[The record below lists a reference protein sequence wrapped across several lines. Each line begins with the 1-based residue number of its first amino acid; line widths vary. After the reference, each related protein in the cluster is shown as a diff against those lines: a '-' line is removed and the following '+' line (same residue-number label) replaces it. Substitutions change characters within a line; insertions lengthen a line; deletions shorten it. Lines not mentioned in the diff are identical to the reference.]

1 MSPLRRAVRDERG
14 MTMAEVLT
22 AVAIIT
28 IGLVA
33 VATGMQL
40 GTAGVAHGQ
49 QETTATF
56 LAEQRMEDVKAFAL
70 STNAAQGFDNVT
82 AANFGAEAYGAI
94 ATYNGYRRTTTI
106 TNPSATMKVVTVS
119 VFFRPIGV
127 SGTAAE
133 REVALSTVLRDR

>member
-1 MSPLRRAVRDERG
+1 MIRVLRAFRDQRG

-22 AVAIIT
+22 AVVIIT

-40 GTAGVAHGQ
+40 GTAGISQGQ

-56 LAEQRMEDVKAFAL
+56 LAEQRIEDIKAFAL

-82 AANFGAEAYGAI
+82 AANFGNEGYNTI
-94 ATYNGYRRTTTI
+94 ATFNSYRRTTTI
-106 TNPSATMKVVTVS
+106 ANPSATMKLVTVS
-119 VFFRPIGV
+119 VFYMPVGV
-127 SGTAAE
+127 ASTGSE
-133 REVALSTVLRDR
+133 RQVTLSTVLRDR